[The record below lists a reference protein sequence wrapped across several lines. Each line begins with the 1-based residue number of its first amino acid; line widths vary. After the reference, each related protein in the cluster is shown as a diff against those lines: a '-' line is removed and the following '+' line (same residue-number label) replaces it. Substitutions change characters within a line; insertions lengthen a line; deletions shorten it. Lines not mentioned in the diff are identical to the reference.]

1 MYTKQREVIIL
12 GEFLFAFRT
21 FQQTW
26 HESPQ
31 TERMISET
39 EWNGEATTTT
49 HMKSLHYTIILELFT
64 FLLWR
69 RKKRKKV
76 RDGSWAIVRA
86 IRFGGHFFIDI
97 KRWCFLRSTDLD
109 TAISVTHSV
118 MGDWLFPQKKHTQHR
133 INTHFW
139 IIVFLE
145 KL

>member
-26 HESPQ
+26 HKSPQ

-49 HMKSLHYTIILELFT
+49 HMKSLHYIIILELFT

-69 RKKRKKV
+69 RKKKK
-76 RDGSWAIVRA
+76 
-86 IRFGGHFFIDI
+86 
-97 KRWCFLRSTDLD
+97 KKC
-109 TAISVTHSV
+109 V
-118 MGDWLFPQKKHTQHR
+118 MGAER
-133 INTHFW
+133 
-139 IIVFLE
+139 
-145 KL
+145 